1 MLNHVDF
8 SMCWVCMAFVG
19 STFLSVWLPG
29 QKIFLFTPFSS
40 LRLQFSPFL
49 WWCLRQSS
57 RMAAQP
63 FRLDSGSWWLVRQVA
78 LFFLNSFLRYNLH
91 TLKFTCFKNTV
102 QLLPVTENLKSPVF
116 LLYSRTS
123 TIRHTSDTRVVSHSP
138 PVLILPT
145 WREHQTPQV
154 WGLVLQGCPP
164 CLWSLWQVQVIPGVL
179 TSFKSNAPD

>member
-1 MLNHVDF
+1 MLIL
-8 SMCWVCMAFVG
+8 VCAEFVWL
-19 STFLSVWLPG
+19 SLVLRSSLSDCPVRKSSFLPHLVLSVYSSALSCGGVYDRVPVWLLSLSG
-29 QKIFLFTPFSS
+29 WIQGAGDWLDKWLF
-40 LRLQFSPFL
+40 
-49 WWCLRQSS
+49 
-57 RMAAQP
+57 
-63 FRLDSGSWWLVRQVA
+63 
-78 LFFLNSFLRYNLH
+78 FFLNSFLRYNLH

-164 CLWSLWQVQVIPGVL
+164 CL
-179 TSFKSNAPD
+179 